1 MRAFLRRLAPIALA
15 ALALTFAS
23 AAAHAT
29 MDSRFDPSHLTIPP
43 LHPIPKVTPQR
54 STLPNGMVIYLL
66 EDHTLP
72 RVQGVLYV
80 KASSTW
86 APNSKA
92 GLGGLMAEVMRSG
105 GSATQTGD
113 WMDDRLAAIGASV
126 NSNLSSDLANV
137 GFSCLT
143 ENTNEVLGL
152 VAEVCRRP
160 AFPEDKIELSKVSLR
175 QAIASRNDEMFDVL
189 SRVANQAVYGKDSP
203 YARTPEYKT
212 VESITRDDCIAFH
225 KLCYAPERAYFV
237 VYGDIKSGDAKQQIT
252 KLFGDWKKS
261 GAAPPPMPPMPAASK
276 SRLVF
281 APKDDVTQSAVVLAQ
296 LGFKANDP
304 DGADMDVLEQ
314 ALGGGFQS
322 RLFNRVRTQRGLA
335 YATGA
340 SVGSAFLRPGVF
352 QAYSLTRNDSV
363 FAALDLVRANVE
375 EVTKSPFTEQ
385 EAKVAKESVENSLV
399 FQYEKPSSTLF
410 RTAFYEL
417 AGYPA
422 DFLQR
427 YQAALAKVTPATILA
442 AAQRKIHPDQLLTI
456 IVGKESEFDRK
467 LESAGL
473 PVERVDIS
481 IPPPPSTVNAGE
493 ATPEALA
500 KGAELLAKA
509 AKVAGGAEA
518 WSAIKSWQSEGSVSV
533 SMQGQSV
540 QFTQSLWWILP
551 DKQLS
556 VQKLPFG
563 EMTMGYNGKSGWRRM
578 ATQVQDEPAAAKQAS
593 QQYAQSLFHLFG
605 AAGSLKVQALPQ
617 PKTVDGVSYTVAL
630 VNTPDVQDWTLF
642 FAPDGHLARMEFLS
656 DGPKGPAHEAQ
667 VYDDWKP
674 VGNIQYPHKLT
685 IMMDGEKYADA
696 MMTSATVNPTIDP
709 AKFEKPAN

>member
-1 MRAFLRRLAPIALA
+1 MNALLRRLVPSLA
-15 ALALTFAS
+15 ALALFA
-23 AAAHAT
+23 AAAHAA
-29 MDSRFDPSHLTIPP
+29 MDSRFDPSHLVIPP

-54 STLPNGMVIYLL
+54 SVLPNGMVIYLL
-66 EDHTLP
+66 EDHSLP

-92 GLGGLMAEVMRSG
+92 GLGGLMSEVMRSG

-126 NSNLSSDLANV
+126 TSSLSADLATV
-137 GFSCLT
+137 GFSCLAD
-143 ENTNEVLGL
+143 NTGEVLGL
-152 VAEVCRRP
+152 VAEVTRRP
-160 AFPEDKIELSKVSLR
+160 AFPDDKIELSKVGLR
-175 QAIASRNDEMFDVL
+175 RAIAGRNDEMFDVL
-189 SRVANQAVYGKDSP
+189 SRVSRQAVYGKDSP
-203 YARTPEYKT
+203 YARTPEYAT
-212 VESITRDDCIAFH
+212 IESITRDDCIAFH

-237 VYGDIKSGDAKQQIT
+237 VYGDFKAADVKTQIT

-261 GAAPPPMPPMPAASK
+261 GVTPPAMPPMPAASK

-296 LGFKANDP
+296 LGFKADDP

-322 RLFNRVRTQRGLA
+322 RLFNRIRTQRGLA
-335 YATGA
+335 YAAGA
-340 SVGSAFLRPGVF
+340 SVGSGFIRPGVF

-375 EVTKSPFTEQ
+375 EVTKAPLTEQ

-399 FQYEKPSSTLF
+399 FQFEKPSSTLF
-410 RTAFYEL
+410 RAAFYEL

-427 YQAALAKVTPATILA
+427 YQASLAKVTPTTILA

-473 PVERVDIS
+473 PVERVDIT
-481 IPPPPSTVNAGE
+481 IPPPPSKLNAGA

-500 KGAELLAKA
+500 KGQDLLAKA
-509 AKVAGGAEA
+509 AKMAGGAEA
-518 WSAIKSWQSEGSVSV
+518 WAAIKSWQSEGSLSL
-533 SMQGQSV
+533 SMQGQSL

-563 EMTMGYNGKSGWRRM
+563 EMSMGFNGKTGWRKM
-578 ATQVQDEPAAAKQAS
+578 ATQIQDEPVAAKQTAE
-593 QQYAQSLFHLFG
+593 QYAQSLFHLFG
-605 AAGSLKVQALPQ
+605 NAGSLKVQALD
-617 PKTVDGVSYTVAL
+617 PKTIDGVSYAVAL

-642 FAPDGHLARMEFLS
+642 FAPDGRLARMEFVS
-656 DGPKGPAHEAQ
+656 DGPKGPAHETQ
-667 VYDDWKP
+667 IYDDWKP
-674 VGNIQYPHKLT
+674 VGNIQYPHKLA
-685 IMMDGEKYADA
+685 IMLDGEKYVDGTL
-696 MMTSATVNPTIDP
+696 TSATVNPTIDP